1 MRLGADFARISTNV
15 EYGPIHPFGGQI
27 SIAVRSRSMFFK
39 MHKDGT
45 VGNRFV
51 AREKAG
57 FEQLNARTYTINI
70 PERPYLPFLG
80 GKLKPALQ

>member
-1 MRLGADFARISTNV
+1 MVRFTRSAAKSASPCVAARCFLSST
-15 EYGPIHPFGGQI
+15 E
-27 SIAVRSRSMFFK
+27 AVSK
-39 MHKDGT
+39 
-45 VGNRFV
+45 RFV
-51 AREKAG
+51 AREKSN